1 MSHYKPTGYSLERRS
16 PGAKGLDLPMDVD
29 QETVFVKD
37 DDPMPQTVSD
47 HYCFLCGNG
56 GDLIFCDKCS
66 RAICIGSGS
75 QCLGLPVTSRYKDRD
90 ILFICPPCHQDGDR
104 KEREPRP
111 YYGFYVF
118 PGPGAPPVAIDAI
131 NILSPAYASPA
142 LIRGSAQVIP
152 RSMFSSNGIAVL
164 SFRLESFHADTG
176 DLGKVLEPFAN
187 AFFPNE
193 NKDLLIFEHITY
205 DLDQSKLKH
214 QRRVHKVAKR
224 LSPLAASK
232 VLKTAII
239 LITTHAADD
248 TGNLGTSSTRH
259 VGINEWMTE
268 VITKPILDVISTLN
282 THWFFLTCGSLVNV
296 PSSLEGVK
304 SFAHEWKPA
313 NLIGFDTPAFH
324 PIYAAT
330 FLLNFFHYIVIEDR
344 TFGSAIGLLL
354 NTSPLSRH
362 TGIVRFW
369 AVGSVV
375 KSCTLKWA
383 HSRTQPWGK
392 PVPYQCPSC
401 RCIQAWDQKGQGG
414 SSELRGD
421 VKMRCS
427 YKGENGRC
435 PQCLTFETP
444 STPYKAL
451 KLPEGVWV
459 AFGLPKSD
467 FL

>member
-1 MSHYKPTGYSLERRS
+1 MSHTKPTGYNLERQS
-16 PGAKGLDLPMDVD
+16 PGASGLDSPMDVD
-29 QETVFVKD
+29 RETVSVKD

-47 HYCFLCGNG
+47 QYCFLCGNG
-56 GDLIFCDKCS
+56 GDLIFCDNCS

-104 KEREPRP
+104 KERKPRP
-111 YYGFYVF
+111 YYALV
-118 PGPGAPPVAIDAI
+118 PPQLRLTLFIF
-131 NILSPAYASPA
+131 SGPAYESPA

-152 RSMFSSNGIAVL
+152 RSMFSSNGIVVL
-164 SFRLESFHADTG
+164 NFRLESFHEDTG
-176 DLGKVLEPFAN
+176 DLGKILEPFAS

-193 NKDLLIFEHITY
+193 NKDSLIFEHITY
-205 DLDQSKLKH
+205 DLDRSKLKH
-214 QRRVHKVAKR
+214 QRRVHKVVKR

-232 VLKTAII
+232 ILKTVIV
-239 LITTHAADD
+239 LITTHADDD

-259 VGINEWMTE
+259 VGINESSL
-268 VITKPILDVISTLN
+268 KPILDVISTLDA
-282 THWFFLTCGSLVNV
+282 HWFFFCCGSLVNV
-296 PSSLEGVK
+296 PFSLEGIK
-304 SFAHEWKPA
+304 SFAHDRWKPA
-313 NLIGFDTPAFH
+313 NVIAFDTPAFH
-324 PIYAAT
+324 PIYATT

-344 TFGSAIGLLL
+344 SFGSAIGLLL

-392 PVPYQCPSC
+392 PVPYQCTSC
-401 RCIQAWDQKGQGG
+401 RCIQAWDQKGQGA

-421 VKMRCS
+421 VKMWCS

-435 PQCLTFETP
+435 SQCLTFDMP
-444 STPYKAL
+444 LTPYKAL